1 MRINLQK
8 WYKHF
13 NRPLTLHQSQIY
25 SWSCTNPLKKILGKG
40 IYNQIYVVKNDNAD
54 GYFLRKEQEEFG
66 KYILNNRLENDKF
79 LKTSNGII
87 LEKLLLIEKYFNDF
101 KGIDI
106 PLLNDQELLKL
117 FKRTNEF
124 LNTKIAAI
132 WAGFLLGDIIENK
145 LADVLERNGLDVRSS
160 IEIIGAPGKPHHI
173 IQEQLDLMK
182 IVLKG
187 EGCQKNAL
195 QKHYIKYR
203 HIPCYNPEV
212 EPYSLSYFENRIKGV
227 AIEDARKFINDTE
240 KRFKNNKKKYD
251 DFIGHQK
258 QTTGD
263 RLFIEYLH
271 GFFFLGDY
279 RSHFRSLAMFHYGRL
294 LREIA
299 GRHNIK
305 YKDIS
310 LLLHQEIIGLFTDSG
325 RIKKILEKRKKM
337 NCAYIF
343 KNGEE
348 AVVNQDK
355 VIKRNGKKQ
364 KTIKGQSANK
374 GIISGVV
381 KIVLNPD
388 SVNKV
393 KKGDVLVSAM
403 TRPDYVMAIKRA
415 SAIITDEGG
424 LLCHA
429 AIVSR
434 EMNKPCIVGTK
445 NATQVLK
452 DGDKVRVDAN
462 KGIIN
467 IL

>member
-1 MRINLQK
+1 
-8 WYKHF
+8 
-13 NRPLTLHQSQIY
+13 
-25 SWSCTNPLKKILGKG
+25 
-40 IYNQIYVVKNDNAD
+40 
-54 GYFLRKEQEEFG
+54 
-66 KYILNNRLENDKF
+66 
-79 LKTSNGII
+79 
-87 LEKLLLIEKYFNDF
+87 
-101 KGIDI
+101 
-106 PLLNDQELLKL
+106 
-117 FKRTNEF
+117 
-124 LNTKIAAI
+124 
-132 WAGFLLGDIIENK
+132 
-145 LADVLERNGLDVRSS
+145 
-160 IEIIGAPGKPHHI
+160 
-173 IQEQLDLMK
+173 
-182 IVLKG
+182 
-187 EGCQKNAL
+187 
-195 QKHYIKYR
+195 
-203 HIPCYNPEV
+203 
-212 EPYSLSYFENRIKGV
+212 
-227 AIEDARKFINDTE
+227 
-240 KRFKNNKKKYD
+240 
-251 DFIGHQK
+251 
-258 QTTGD
+258 
-263 RLFIEYLH
+263 
-271 GFFFLGDY
+271 
-279 RSHFRSLAMFHYGRL
+279 
-294 LREIA
+294 
-299 GRHNIK
+299 
-305 YKDIS
+305 
-310 LLLHQEIIGLFTDSG
+310 
-325 RIKKILEKRKKM
+325 M